1 MSVNLVILVGN
12 LTRDAEVR
20 TVGQQQVAKFGL
32 ATSERFRK
40 QDGTQGESTEF
51 HNIELWGNT
60 GVYPYLVK
68 GQSLYVQGSIK
79 TDRFTGQ
86 DGQERTAVKIK
97 AFSVQLLGPKPQQAA
112 PAAPQYPGYA
122 PQYAQPQAPAY
133 PPQYRTVPPA
143 PPVPP
148 VPPAPPA
155 PAPAPQQSTLPLYAQ
170 QAGHEYAQD
179 AAPAGGDYDDLPA
192 GF

>member
-133 PPQYRTVPPA
+133 HPQYRTAPA

-148 VPPAPPA
+148 VPPA
-155 PAPAPQQSTLPLYAQ
+155 PAPAPQQSTLPPYVQ
-170 QAGHEYAQD
+170 QAAHEYASGQ
-179 AAPAGGDYDDLPA
+179 AAVPVSVFDDLPED
-192 GF
+192 FQ

>member
-86 DGQERTAVKIK
+86 DGQERTATKIK

-133 PPQYRTVPPA
+133 PPQYRTAPA

-155 PAPAPQQSTLPLYAQ
+155 PAPAPQQASLPLYAQ

-179 AAPAGGDYDDLPA
+179 AAPSGGDYDDLPP